1 MISLPLR
8 RFYCLSPVPLCVDFI
23 VYHSESMFFPYFLFL
38 GCMYVFLYFLFC
50 GCIGGRGWFSYF
62 CPHEPPQVRSV
73 AQSCP
78 SLCHPMNCLHVWNQ
92 ILKQRI
98 LTPSRWRT
106 KMFYCWR
113 LNVFLIADK
122 PSSELSKVGDFPPS
136 VSFYRGVNSI
146 EQERNALLLGR
157 KRAGST

>member
-1 MISLPLR
+1 MCWFHSLSLRKYVFSLFPIPWLYVCISL
-8 RFYCLSPVPLCVDFI
+8 
-23 VYHSESMFFPYFLFL
+23 FPILW
-38 GCMYVFLYFLFC
+38 LYW
-50 GCIGGRGWFSYF
+50 GWGWFSYF
-62 CPHEPPQVRSV
+62 CPHEPPQFRSV

-78 SLCHPMNCLHVWNQ
+78 SLCHPMNCLRAWNR

-106 KMFYCWR
+106 NMFYCWR
-113 LNVFLIADK
+113 LNAFLIADK
-122 PSSELSKVGDFPPS
+122 PSSEPSKVGDFPPS